1 MSDAFGPFACHNPH
15 RRASTAVAV
24 LRSRFRTTVTLLL
37 LLAGWRLHGQ
47 STQGTIAGFILDADS
62 GRPVAGAMIRLDG
75 APGDPVLTEADGR
88 FELRVAP
95 GRYVLHISAADYLP
109 TSLTEIEVRPGEITE
124 ASAVIVLK
132 TSVTKVDVVEKV
144 APVAATAEAML
155 AERKLSSVVTDALS
169 SEELRRSVASDAAAA
184 AQKIT
189 GVSVVGSGYVYV
201 RGLGERYSSTVLNG
215 ALIPT
220 TEPEKRVVPLDLFPA
235 NLIDSIR
242 IFKSYSPDMPG
253 EFSAG
258 LVELRTVEFPSRPM
272 LRVSWSSGFNSRT
285 TLNPF
290 LTYPGGRRD
299 FFGFDDGSRALPAQI
314 PADKRLF
321 PGAFPAQ
328 QFQAFGQA
336 FSNQWEPVALNSAR
350 PQQKYS
356 VVGGATLGRIGV
368 VGAVTFSNQPLYQQE
383 IQRYIR
389 QEGRRPVIFTNYED
403 FHSYIESA
411 RLGGVLNLAFRL
423 APAHKFVVRNTYTHD
438 TDKEAREFAG
448 YDGTADTFL
457 KSQRLRWVE
466 RGLWSTS
473 LEGDHGLAALRNSL
487 LRWQLT
493 YSRSY
498 RNEPDMREVIRGLA
512 PGGNFVFAAL
522 SSSGQRFFNWLN
534 DRIWDPQ
541 IEFATPFYRGAVS
554 GMFRHGFRAT
564 VRRRDF
570 QARRFRFI
578 PQRLS
583 TLPLGAPSNQLF
595 APGNIRPDGF
605 QLVEFTRATDRYDAD
620 LKIYA
625 GYSMVELAL
634 GNRWR
639 FVGGL
644 RVEDARML
652 VETLDPLVPNARP
665 HRASL
670 INRDPVTGV
679 NAIYALTPRQNL
691 RFGYSHTLS
700 RPDFRELSPFDF
712 NNVYGGFVVQ
722 GNPNLVR
729 ATIHNWDVRWEWF
742 LGGSQLLAAGAFAKT
757 FRNPIEAT
765 ILPANDLRQTFIN
778 AKGAVN
784 RGIELETRT
793 ALARLHP
800 RLREFAVLANF
811 TLVASDIR
819 IREEDALLVT
829 SLHRP
834 LVGQSRYIVNAIAE
848 WIRPRWRSSARF
860 DVNYVS
866 RRLSDVGTFGVPD
879 LYQEGNLFMDFSY
892 EYSLTETGAW
902 ALKFSAENLADNHFR
917 WTQAGILQRS
927 YRLGRTFGL
936 GLNVSF

>member
-1 MSDAFGPFACHNPH
+1 MSQAFGSYAIRTAHKGASA
-15 RRASTAVAV
+15 RRLTAAIM
-24 LRSRFRTTVTLLL
+24 L

-47 STQGTIAGFILDADS
+47 SPQGTIAGFILDADS
-62 GRPVAGAMIRLDG
+62 GRPVAGAVVRVEG
-75 APGDPVLTEADGR
+75 TAGEAVRTEADGR
-88 FELRVAP
+88 FELRLAP
-95 GRYVLHISAADYLP
+95 GRYVLSVSAPDYLP
-109 TSLTEIEVRPGEITE
+109 TSLNEIEVRPGEVTE
-124 ASAVIVLK
+124 ASAVVVLK

-155 AERKLSSVVTDALS
+155 AERKLASVVTDALS

-235 NLIDSIR
+235 TLIDSIR

-253 EFSAG
+253 EFSGG

-272 LRVSWSSGFNSRT
+272 LRVSWSTGFNSRT
-285 TLNPF
+285 TFNPF

-299 FFGFDDGSRALPAQI
+299 FFGFDDGSRALPPQI
-314 PADKRLF
+314 PRDKRLF
-321 PGAFPAQ
+321 PGAFPSQ

-336 FSNQWEPVALNSAR
+336 FSNQWEPTPLNSAR

-356 VVGGATLGRIGV
+356 MVGGATLGRIGV
-368 VGAVTFSNQPLYQQE
+368 VGALTFSNQPVYQKE

-389 QEGRRPVIFTNYED
+389 QEGRRPAIFTNYED
-403 FHSYIESA
+403 FYTYNESA

-473 LEGDHGLAALRNSL
+473 FEGEHGLAALRSSL

-498 RNEPDMREVIRGLA
+498 RDEPDMREVIRGLA
-512 PGGNFVFAAL
+512 PGGQFVFAAL
-522 SSSGQRFFNWLN
+522 SSSGHRFFNWLN
-534 DRIWDPQ
+534 DRVWDPQ
-541 IEFATPFYRGAVS
+541 IELATPFYRGSVS
-554 GMFRHGFRAT
+554 GMVRHGFRAT
-564 VRRRDF
+564 SRRRDF
-570 QARRFRFI
+570 QARRFRFV

-595 APGNIRPDGF
+595 APANIRPDGF
-605 QLVEFTRATDRYDAD
+605 QIVEFTRATDRYDAD

-639 FVGGL
+639 FIGGL
-644 RVEDARML
+644 RVEDARMI

-670 INRDPVTGV
+670 INRDPVSGV
-679 NAIYALTPRQNL
+679 NAIYALTPKQNL

-729 ATIHNWDVRWEWF
+729 ATVHNWDVRWEWF
-742 LGGSQLLAAGAFAKT
+742 LGGNQLLAAGAFAKT

-765 ILPANDLRQTFIN
+765 ILPSNDLRQTFVN
-778 AKGAVN
+778 ARGAVN
-784 RGIELETRT
+784 RGIELESRT
-793 ALARLHP
+793 DLGRLHP
-800 RLREFAVLANF
+800 RLREFALLGNF
-811 TLVASDIR
+811 TFVASDIR
-819 IREEDALLVT
+819 IREEDARLVT

-834 LVGQSRYIVNAIAE
+834 LMGQSRFIFNAIAE

-860 DVNYVS
+860 DANYVS
-866 RRLSDVGTFGVPD
+866 RRLSDVGTFGLPD
-879 LYQEGNLFMDFSY
+879 IYQEGNTFLDFIY
-892 EYSLTETGAW
+892 EYSLTESGTW
-902 ALKFSAENLADNHFR
+902 VLKFTAENLADNHFR
-917 WTQAGILQRS
+917 WTQGDVLQRS
-927 YRLGRTFGL
+927 YRLGRNFGL
-936 GLNVSF
+936 SLNVSF